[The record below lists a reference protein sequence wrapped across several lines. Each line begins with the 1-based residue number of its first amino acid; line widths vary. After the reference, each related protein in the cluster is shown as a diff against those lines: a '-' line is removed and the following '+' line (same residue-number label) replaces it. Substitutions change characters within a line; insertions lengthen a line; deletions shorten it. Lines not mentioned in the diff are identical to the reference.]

1 MMSVTLRDI
10 LVAFF
15 IVGGS
20 LVVLRRYRK
29 AVAARHL
36 RDILTELKNR
46 ESSEPSDRH
55 PSASPPGAGAR
66 RPV

>member
-1 MMSVTLRDI
+1 MLSVTLRDI

-36 RDILTELKNR
+36 RDMLMELKDR
-46 ESSEPSDRH
+46 ESSEPSDRR
-55 PSASPPGAGAR
+55 SSTSPHGDGAR
-66 RPV
+66 PV

>member
-10 LVAFF
+10 LVGFF

-20 LVVLRRYRK
+20 IVALRRYRK

-36 RDILTELKNR
+36 RDMLAELKER
-46 ESSEPSDRH
+46 ETSETPGRRPTALP
-55 PSASPPGAGAR
+55 PSAASR
-66 RPV
+66 

>member
-1 MMSVTLRDI
+1 MSVTLRDI

-20 LVVLRRYRK
+20 LVALRRYRK

-36 RDILTELKNR
+36 RDMLTELKNR
-46 ESSEPSDRH
+46 ETSKPSDRRS
-55 PSASPPGAGAR
+55 SA
-66 RPV
+66 

>member
-1 MMSVTLRDI
+1 MSVTLRDI

-36 RDILTELKNR
+36 RDMLMELKNR
-46 ESSEPSDRH
+46 ETSESSDRR
-55 PSASPPGAGAR
+55 PSASPPALERHRDA
-66 RPV
+66 